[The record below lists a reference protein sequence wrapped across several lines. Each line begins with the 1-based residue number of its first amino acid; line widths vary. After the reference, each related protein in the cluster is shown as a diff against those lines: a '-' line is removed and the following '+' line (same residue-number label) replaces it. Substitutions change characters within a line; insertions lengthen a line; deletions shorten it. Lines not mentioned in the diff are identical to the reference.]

1 MKRIYAS
8 LVIVAALLALTFYSS
23 WRVQSFAREISA
35 NLGSAVDAVRSED
48 YPTAREAMLQ
58 SAELCG
64 ELRSHMSAFLRTRD
78 FTELE
83 ASLRAAD
90 SYLELR
96 APEEALSEM
105 RRAQVQTENLSR
117 LADRFF

>member
-8 LVIVAALLALTFYSS
+8 AIIVAALLVLTFYSS
-23 WRVQSFAREISA
+23 WRVQSFSQEIST
-35 NLGSAVDAVRSED
+35 NLDGAVDAVRVED
-48 YPTAREAMLQ
+48 YSKAREAMLQ
-58 SAELCG
+58 SADLCG
-64 ELRSHMSAFLRTRD
+64 ELRSQMSAFLRTRD

-117 LADRFF
+117 LAKRFF